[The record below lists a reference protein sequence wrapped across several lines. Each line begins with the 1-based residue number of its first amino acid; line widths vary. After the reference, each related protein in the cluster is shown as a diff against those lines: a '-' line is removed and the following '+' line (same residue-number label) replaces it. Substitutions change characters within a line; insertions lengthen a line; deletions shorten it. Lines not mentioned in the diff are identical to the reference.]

1 MHFLYFFILFFNMKR
16 KSCSV
21 CPASTVHVLNE
32 NVFGILVVGRS
43 KKPFDIF
50 GLWPEDRILA
60 QHSCSGLTRRF
71 ADVIYLNLEY
81 HDGEGDE
88 NQSQCGLYL
97 QIKQSSHESIINF
110 LSCRVSGFLC
120 FFCYVCVDARRKK
133 ATHVYVLT
141 NFFFV
146 LSLFGKFPKHE
157 ISQENAMNTRQDKKQ
172 KNQNEL
178 DTIGAPRPVLPCAH
192 MATLR
197 FVFSLFLFLII
208 VKKKRRTGKH
218 ATHSHKRKD

>member
-1 MHFLYFFILFFNMKR
+1 MEKGTKIRAH
-16 KSCSV
+16 
-21 CPASTVHVLNE
+21 
-32 NVFGILVVGRS
+32 
-43 KKPFDIF
+43 
-50 GLWPEDRILA
+50 
-60 QHSCSGLTRRF
+60 
-71 ADVIYLNLEY
+71 
-81 HDGEGDE
+81 
-88 NQSQCGLYL
+88 LYL

-110 LSCRVSGFLC
+110 LSCRVSSFLC

-133 ATHVYVLT
+133 ATHVYVPT

-178 DTIGAPRPVLPCAH
+178 DTIGPPRPVLPCAH

-208 VKKKRRTGKH
+208 VKKETNRKTRHTLTQKERLNTLTGYSWHPLSVLLWLWLQQQTTIYYLYLTHRHSTLGSRPTLIKH
-218 ATHSHKRKD
+218 SVPCATFINL